1 MVCLFSF
8 FHIFHNRGPT
18 GATWALF
25 ARCFTV
31 FIVERG
37 REREGGREGGEE
49 GRELA
54 GFAIS
59 ILMSESL
66 NLNAPLQD
74 WWN

>member
-31 FIVERG
+31 FNVERG
-37 REREGGREGGEE
+37 REREREREGEREGGEE
-49 GRELA
+49 C
-54 GFAIS
+54 
-59 ILMSESL
+59 
-66 NLNAPLQD
+66 
-74 WWN
+74 

>member
-1 MVCLFSF
+1 MVVFLVF
-8 FHIFHNRGPT
+8 FHIFHNRGST
-18 GATWALF
+18 GASWALF

-31 FIVERG
+31 FIVERE
-37 REREGGREGGEE
+37 RERERE
-49 GRELA
+49 REMLKLA

-74 WWN
+74 W

>member
-31 FIVERG
+31 FIVERE
-37 REREGGREGGEE
+37 REREGEGG
-49 GRELA
+49 RLKLA

>member
-37 REREGGREGGEE
+37 REREGGREGRKG
-49 GRELA
+49 G
-54 GFAIS
+54 S
-59 ILMSESL
+59 
-66 NLNAPLQD
+66 
-74 WWN
+74 